1 MPYSELVRRSDVA
14 EALMLLSRLP
24 APWQIQP
31 RGAASAW
38 AWPVVGGLM
47 GLLSAGVAI
56 GSVRAGLPT
65 GAAAGLALAAQAI
78 LTGGLHEDGLADSAD
93 GLWGGG
99 TTERRLEIMKDSRI
113 GSYGALALI
122 LSVLLRWSALSAI
135 LASGSAWGPIIAI
148 GALSRW
154 PMVAM
159 LWALPAAREGG
170 LSRLVGR
177 PNGTTLALTAAVA
190 LGLAGAAQGGALK
203 AALTILIVTVVWTL
217 IVRRRLGGQTG
228 DTCGAAQQLAEAAA
242 LLALAAQG

>member
-24 APWQIQP
+24 GPWQIQP

-38 AWPVVGGLM
+38 AWPLVGGLL
-47 GLLSAGVAI
+47 GLMSAGVAV
-56 GSVRAGLPT
+56 GSVKAGLPT
-65 GAAAGLALAAQAI
+65 GAAAGLALAAQVV

-135 LASGSAWGPIIAI
+135 LATGSAWGPIIAA

-154 PMVAM
+154 PMAAM

-177 PNGTTLALTAAVA
+177 PNGATLTLAAAAALGIAVVVQGDVVKAAV
-190 LGLAGAAQGGALK
+190 
-203 AALTILIVTVVWTL
+203 TILIVTIVWTL

-228 DTCGAAQQLAEAAA
+228 DTCGAAQQLAEAAV